1 MTLLQDIVWRSCLP
15 WLLCVSFKNKLFFF
29 FWVSLTSFVS
39 SRDGLENML
48 SCGEEKP
55 PSQYPGEL

>member
-29 FWVSLTSFVS
+29 FL
-39 SRDGLENML
+39 GLFNIL
-48 SCGEEKP
+48 CV
-55 PSQYPGEL
+55 Q